1 MSLENRGAATEAAGD
16 GSSGSRSLV
25 VAAVSVFVI
34 RGDRLLALKRSL
46 RKKAAPGAW
55 DVVSGRVEPGE
66 HPYDAAVRECREESG
81 LDVTPDRSP
90 VAAYAAQRRDKPMLV
105 VAYRAESASGDVVIS
120 HEHDDHAWMT
130 IDEFARAC
138 PFPLLVDT
146 ARQAMARGGATSVAD
161 SAYVI
166 LWEFRVRP
174 GSEPAFEAAYGSSGD
189 WAVLF
194 RRAPGYLGTELLRAP
209 EAGRYV
215 TIDRWVSRAAFEAF
229 REAYRADYDDLD
241 RRSAGLTI
249 AETPLGKFDHAPGK
263 PAPDKPAPDGAGAI
277 KRGST
282 TD

>member
-1 MSLENRGAATEAAGD
+1 MTDSE
-16 GSSGSRSLV
+16 SSSPLV

-55 DVVSGRVEPGE
+55 DVVSGRVEAGE
-66 HPYDAAVRECREESG
+66 HPYDAAVRECREETG
-81 LDVTPDRSP
+81 LEVTPDRSP

-105 VAYRAESASGDVVIS
+105 VGYRAESTSGDVVIS
-120 HEHDDHAWMT
+120 HEHDDQAWMT

-146 ARQAMARGGATSVAD
+146 ARSAMARGGEGTRAGDEATC
-161 SAYVI
+161 SAAATNATPPAGRVI

-174 GSEPAFEAAYGSSGD
+174 GSESAFEAAYGPEGD
-189 WAVLF
+189 WAMLF

-215 TIDRWVSRAAFEAF
+215 TIDRWVSSAAFDEF
-229 REAYRADYDDLD
+229 RDAHRPEYEDLD
-241 RRSAGLTI
+241 RRCADMTI
-249 AETPLGKFDHAPGK
+249 EETPLGKFNAT
-263 PAPDKPAPDGAGAI
+263 A
-277 KRGST
+277 S
-282 TD
+282 

>member
-1 MSLENRGAATEAAGD
+1 MTDSEF
-16 GSSGSRSLV
+16 SKPLV

-34 RGDRLLALKRSL
+34 RGDKLLALKRSL

-55 DVVSGRVEPGE
+55 DVVSGRVEAGE

-81 LDVTPDRSP
+81 LEVTPDRSP

-105 VAYRAESASGDVVIS
+105 VGYRAVSAAGDVVIS

-146 ARQAMARGGATSVAD
+146 ARQAMARGAVESAGSAAAGGATSVAD
-161 SAYVI
+161 AAHVI

-174 GSEPAFEAAYGSSGD
+174 GSESAFEAAYGSEGD
-189 WAVLF
+189 WAMLF

-209 EAGRYV
+209 DAGRYV
-215 TIDRWVSRAAFEAF
+215 TIDRWVSSAAFEAF
-229 REAYRADYDDLD
+229 RDAHRPDYEDLD
-241 RRSAGLTI
+241 RRCSELTI
-249 AETPLGKFDHAPGK
+249 AETPLGKFDRA
-263 PAPDKPAPDGAGAI
+263 
-277 KRGST
+277 T
-282 TD
+282 

>member
-1 MSLENRGAATEAAGD
+1 MPDAVSARP
-16 GSSGSRSLV
+16 LV

-34 RGDRLLALKRSL
+34 RGERLLALKRSL
-46 RKKAAPGAW
+46 RKNAAPGAW

-66 HPYDAAVRECREESG
+66 QPYDAAVRECREESG
-81 LDVTPDRSP
+81 LEVTPDRSP
-90 VAAYAAQRRDKPMLV
+90 VAAYTAMRRDKPMLV
-105 VAYRAESASGDVVIS
+105 VGYRAASPAGDVVIS

-146 ARQAMARGGATSVAD
+146 ARQAMARGAAPATPGGAAAATATSVPDA
-161 SAYVI
+161 AYVI

-174 GSEPAFEAAYGSSGD
+174 GSETAFEAAYGAEGD

-215 TIDRWVSRAAFEAF
+215 TIDRWVSSAAFDAF
-229 REAYRADYDDLD
+229 RDAHRADYEELD
-241 RRSAGLTI
+241 GRCLELTI
-249 AETPLGKFDHAPGK
+249 EETPLGKFDRA
-263 PAPDKPAPDGAGAI
+263 
-277 KRGST
+277 T
-282 TD
+282 

>member
-1 MSLENRGAATEAAGD
+1 MTD
-16 GSSGSRSLV
+16 DKSSRPLV
-25 VAAVSVFVI
+25 VAAVSMFVI

-55 DVVSGRVEPGE
+55 DVVSGRVEAGE

-81 LDVTPDRSP
+81 LDVTPDHSP

-105 VAYRAESASGDVVIS
+105 VAYRAVSKSGDVVIS

-146 ARQAMARGGATSVAD
+146 ARRAMARGGAASAGAATFVAD
-161 SAYVI
+161 PAHVI

-174 GSEPAFEAAYGSSGD
+174 GSEPAFEAAYGPEGD

-215 TIDRWVSRAAFEAF
+215 TIDRWLSSAAFEAF
-229 REAYRADYDDLD
+229 REVHRADYDDLD
-241 RRSAGLTI
+241 RRCAGLTLE
-249 AETPLGKFDHAPGK
+249 ETPLGKFDRA
-263 PAPDKPAPDGAGAI
+263 
-277 KRGST
+277 T
-282 TD
+282 

>member
-1 MSLENRGAATEAAGD
+1 MTD
-16 GSSGSRSLV
+16 DKSSRPLV

-46 RKKAAPGAW
+46 SKKAAPGAW
-55 DVVSGRVEPGE
+55 DVVSGRVEAGE

-81 LDVTPDRSP
+81 LEVTPDHSP

-105 VAYRAESASGDVVIS
+105 VGYRAVSAAGDVVIS

-130 IDEFARAC
+130 VDEFERAC

-146 ARQAMARGGATSVAD
+146 ARRAMARGGGDEAARGGVA
-161 SAYVI
+161 AEGAGAAITAPPAGHVI

-174 GSEPAFEAAYGSSGD
+174 GCEAAFEAAYCAGGD

-215 TIDRWVSRAAFEAF
+215 TIDRWVSSAAFEAF
-229 REAYRADYDDLD
+229 RDAHRREYEELD
-241 RRSAGLTI
+241 RRCADLTI
-249 AETPLGKFDHAPGK
+249 EETPLGRLSA
-263 PAPDKPAPDGAGAI
+263 
-277 KRGST
+277 S
-282 TD
+282 

>member
-1 MSLENRGAATEAAGD
+1 MTD
-16 GSSGSRSLV
+16 DKPSRPLV
-25 VAAVSVFVI
+25 VAAVSVLVI
-34 RGDRLLALKRSL
+34 RGEKLLALKRSL

-55 DVVSGRVEPGE
+55 DVVSGRVEAGE

-81 LDVTPDRSP
+81 LDVTPDHSP

-105 VAYRAESASGDVVIS
+105 VAYRAVSKSGDVVIS

-146 ARQAMARGGATSVAD
+146 ARRAMARGGGDLSARGAASTGAAATGAATCVAD
-161 SAYVI
+161 PAHVI

-174 GSEPAFEAAYGSSGD
+174 GSEPAFEAAYGPEGD

-209 EAGRYV
+209 DAGRYV
-215 TIDRWVSRAAFEAF
+215 TIDRWVSSAAFEAF
-229 REAYRADYDDLD
+229 REAHRADYEDLD
-241 RRSAGLTI
+241 RRCASLTLE
-249 AETPLGKFDHAPGK
+249 ETPLGKFDRA
-263 PAPDKPAPDGAGAI
+263 
-277 KRGST
+277 T
-282 TD
+282 